1 MINSFIFAYILLNKF
16 NHLINY
22 SKKGYTYEKNFI
34 IFDNFYTYIN
44 NFYLSIL
51 LLACYF
57 CSNFFNRAT
66 ASLVCSLS
74 PKAVKR
80 KNPSPFCPN
89 PAPGVPTTWASLKR

>member
-1 MINSFIFAYILLNKF
+1 MEYGAVFGAISATYKKFFNKKTLFGNIILA
-16 NHLINY
+16 
-22 SKKGYTYEKNFI
+22 KKSL
-34 IFDNFYTYIN
+34 FYTYIN